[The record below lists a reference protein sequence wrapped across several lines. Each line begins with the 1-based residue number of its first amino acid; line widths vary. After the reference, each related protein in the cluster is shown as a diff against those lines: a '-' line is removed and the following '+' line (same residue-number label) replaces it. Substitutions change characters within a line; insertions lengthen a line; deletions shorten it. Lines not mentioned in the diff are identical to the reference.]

1 VGALVAADPS
11 LGEPLV
17 AGLPY
22 LRAEVVHAVRHEMA
36 RTLGDVLDRRLRARI
51 LDRDGA
57 AAAAAEVAALV
68 GPELGWARP
77 EADAN
82 VVAYRAE
89 LDAERAHAGLVGD
102 DRRHRN
108 AG

>member
-1 VGALVAADPS
+1 MTADRS
-11 LGEPLV
+11 LGETLV
-17 AGLPY
+17 DGLPY

-57 AAAAAEVAALV
+57 AAAASDVAALV
-68 GPELGWARP
+68 GPELGWSRA

-82 VVAYRAE
+82 VAEYRRA
-89 LDAERAHAGLVGD
+89 LDEERAHAGLLADNG
-102 DRRHRN
+102 RLHRS

>member
-1 VGALVAADPS
+1 VAADRS
-11 LGEPLV
+11 LGEPLID
-17 AGLPY
+17 GLPY

-57 AAAAAEVAALV
+57 AAAASDVAALV
-68 GPELGWARP
+68 GPEVGWSRA

-82 VVAYRAE
+82 VAEYRRS
-89 LDAERAHAGLVGD
+89 LDEERVHAGLLAD
-102 DRRHRN
+102 DHRRHRS